1 MNGVQAHLLVNHLPV
16 LGLAIS
22 ALFGSVVLYSK
33 RPGLRSTYHLI
44 ALGSYVAA
52 VLAFITG
59 ELALHT
65 LADSQDPALADTYVE
80 VHDTIAHDF
89 VGLFWLGL
97 ALHAIVSV
105 LLWRKR
111 KLPKA
116 LDVVTVAFAILCFLI
131 TIVIAHSGGEI
142 RHPHIR

>member
-1 MNGVQAHLLVNHLPV
+1 MNGVQVHLLVNHLPV

-33 RPGLRSTYHLI
+33 RPSYRITYHLI

-52 VLAFITG
+52 ILAFITG
-59 ELALHT
+59 ELAIHT
-65 LADSQDPALADTYVE
+65 LADSQDPALPDTYVG

-116 LDVVTVAFAILCFLI
+116 LDVVTVAFAILCLLI

-142 RHPHIR
+142 RHLHIR